1 MLYQRE
7 PEEIIEPSKPKVENR
22 LLKYA
27 KKYEEKRIKLKESI
41 YQEMMQDRPFI
52 QTINSQKRINQ
63 SVVDRLYE
71 SPHCGNNCGQIEK
84 LVKKSSVRYPLQE
97 IVRPISS
104 QNPYINIPSQQ
115 QQLKQS
121 QTIFSQQGKLLE
133 NTFSHSQ
140 KIKPI
145 RQSSAFKFN
154 NNSIHKQNS
163 QNSIIQI
170 SMDIFQRKKRSQNI
184 C

>member
-7 PEEIIEPSKPKVENR
+7 PEEILEPSKPKVENR

-27 KKYEEKRIKLKESI
+27 KKYEEKRMKLKESI
-41 YQEMMQDRPFI
+41 YKEMMQDRPFI
-52 QTINSQKRINQ
+52 QNINSQKRINQ

-115 QQLKQS
+115 SPLKQS
-121 QTIFSQQGKLLE
+121 QSQFSQQGKFLE

-145 RQSSAFKFN
+145 RQSSALKFN

>member
-7 PEEIIEPSKPKVENR
+7 PEEIFEPSKPKVENR
-22 LLKYA
+22 LLKYG
-27 KKYEEKRIKLKESI
+27 KKYEEKRMKLKESK
-41 YQEMMQDRPFI
+41 YNEMMQDRPFI
-52 QTINSQKRINQ
+52 QNINSQKRINQ

-104 QNPYINIPSQQ
+104 QNPYQNILSQQ
-115 QQLKQS
+115 SPLKQS
-121 QTIFSQQGKLLE
+121 QSLYSQQGKYLE
-133 NTFSHSQ
+133 NTYSHSQ
-140 KIKPI
+140 KINPI
-145 RQSSAFKFN
+145 RQSQTLNFN
-154 NNSIHKQNS
+154 NNSFHKS
-163 QNSIIQI
+163 NSIIQI
-170 SMDIFQRKKRSQNI
+170 SMDLFQRKKRSQNI